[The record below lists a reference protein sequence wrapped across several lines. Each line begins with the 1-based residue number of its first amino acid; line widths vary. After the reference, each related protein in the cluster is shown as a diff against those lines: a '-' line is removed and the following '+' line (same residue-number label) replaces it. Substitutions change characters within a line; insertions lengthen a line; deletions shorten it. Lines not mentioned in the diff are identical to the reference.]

1 MKKNYVNPLCDVA
14 HIELGSVLCGS
25 GGEKKLTMP
34 DSEDK
39 EKPMNAF

>member
-1 MKKNYVNPLCDVA
+1 MKKLYEIPLCDVA

-25 GGEKKLTMP
+25 NDAQLAPPSPEQ
-34 DSEDK
+34 K

>member
-25 GGEKKLTMP
+25 GETKLSMP
-34 DSEDK
+34 DSDK
-39 EKPMNAF
+39 TEKPMNAF

>member
-1 MKKNYVNPLCDVA
+1 MKKLYEIPLRDVA

-25 GGEKKLTMP
+25 GDVSLSTP

-39 EKPMNAF
+39 EKPANAF